1 MEIFVK
7 SRAALSF
14 LFYLPPPPAVL
25 LLLEGGESS
34 YFAMYE
40 RVIDFTF
47 FIRGETLLLRKSPL
61 LQMSATGVIYI
72 LEVS

>member
-14 LFYLPPPPAVL
+14 LFYLPPLRVL

-40 RVIDFTF
+40 RVIGFTF

-72 LEVS
+72 LEVF